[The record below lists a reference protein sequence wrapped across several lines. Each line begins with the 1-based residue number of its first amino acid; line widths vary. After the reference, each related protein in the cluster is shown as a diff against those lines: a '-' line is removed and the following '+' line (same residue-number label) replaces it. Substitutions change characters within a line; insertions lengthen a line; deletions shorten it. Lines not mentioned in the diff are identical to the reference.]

1 MSVFSSKILLAID
14 GSPEAGRAARTA
26 VALAN
31 GLVIELP
38 RSGHLGNW
46 IFGMRGSR
54 KLGPKEGQS
63 GGKK

>member
-14 GSPEAGRAARTA
+14 GSSEAGRAARTA

-38 RSGHLGNW
+38 RSGHLGN
-46 IFGMRGSR
+46 
-54 KLGPKEGQS
+54 LYS
-63 GGKK
+63 GL

>member
-38 RSGHLGNW
+38 RSGLLGNLYP
-46 IFGMRGSR
+46 GS
-54 KLGPKEGQS
+54 
-63 GGKK
+63 